1 MQIKKVPT
9 KDLIS
14 PDWNP
19 RQITDEELEKLKK
32 SIKEFGYI
40 DPIIVNEYNN
50 HIVGGN
56 QRYLALK
63 QLGYKEVDVI
73 FINEPNIMKEKAM
86 NIALNKISGDW
97 DQQKLEVILEE
108 IELSDIDVKLTGFE
122 EIILEEI
129 PDFQPVDDDGTRL
142 DIQDTF
148 RLILI
153 FDNEF
158 ERDKARDD
166 LSNEGYN
173 CKLN

>member
-1 MQIKKVPT
+1 
-9 KDLIS
+9 
-14 PDWNP
+14 
-19 RQITDEELEKLKK
+19 
-32 SIKEFGYI
+32 
-40 DPIIVNEYNN
+40 
-50 HIVGGN
+50 
-56 QRYLALK
+56 
-63 QLGYKEVDVI
+63 
-73 FINEPNIMKEKAM
+73 M